1 MLFSWFDVFNASLQG
16 MWLGVADLVPKIVVA
31 FIVAIIGWALGA
43 LLCKFVSQV
52 IKIARID
59 NALRATGLDKVV
71 ERAGFKLDSGM
82 FIGKLVEWFVVVL
95 FLVVSFDILG
105 LKAVTDFLSGVV
117 LGYLPRVIIASLFII
132 VAAVVAEAVKKVI
145 VGSAKAANVKSANF
159 AGNITKWAVWTVTII
174 TVLGQLGVVDTFI
187 NTLFT
192 GVIIAA
198 SLALGLAFGLGGQDA
213 ASKYIMKLQ
222 SEMSDK

>member
-1 MLFSWFDVFNASLQG
+1 MLFSWLDVFNASLQG
-16 MWLGVADLVPKIVVA
+16 MWLGVADIVPKVFVA
-31 FIVAIIGWALGA
+31 FLTAIVGWLIGA

-52 IKIARID
+52 IKLARVD
-59 NALRATGLDKVV
+59 NALRATGFDRIV
-71 ERAGFKLDSGM
+71 ERAGFKLDTGM
-82 FIGKLVEWFVVVL
+82 FIGKLVEWFVIVA

-117 LGYLPRVIIASLFII
+117 LGYLRRVIIASLFII

-145 VGSAKAANVKSANF
+145 VGSARAANVKSAAF
-159 AGNITKWAVWTVTII
+159 AGNITKWAIWTVTII

-198 SLALGLAFGLGGQDA
+198 SLGLGLAFGLGGQDA
-213 ASKYIMKLQ
+213 ATKYIAKL
-222 SEMSDK
+222 